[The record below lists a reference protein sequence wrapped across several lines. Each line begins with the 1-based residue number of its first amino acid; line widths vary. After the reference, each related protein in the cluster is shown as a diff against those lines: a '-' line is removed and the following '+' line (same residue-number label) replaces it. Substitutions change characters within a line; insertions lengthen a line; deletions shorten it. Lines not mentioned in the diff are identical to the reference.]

1 MQELLCLQ
9 QIFLIFNE
17 YVNPIG
23 IIGVDKLVI
32 EGVVNGRDLELDQIA
47 ELGDLLLILVNF
59 HLWRTLHLRDR
70 GWCLIIDI
78 LITGL
83 DGLGCLSA
91 ITGPTCEVERDHL
104 PLFSS
109 LFLVHANIN
118 Y

>member
-9 QIFLIFNE
+9 QIFLIFSK
-17 YVNPIG
+17 YVDPIG
-23 IIGVDKLVI
+23 IVCVYKLVI
-32 EGVVNGRDLELDQIA
+32 EGVVNGRDLELDRVA

-59 HLWRTLHLRDR
+59 HLRRTLHLSDR
-70 GWCLIIDI
+70 GRRLIIDI

-83 DGLGCLSA
+83 DGLGGLSA
-91 ITGPTCEVERDHL
+91 IPGPTYVIERDHL
-104 PLFSS
+104 PLLSS